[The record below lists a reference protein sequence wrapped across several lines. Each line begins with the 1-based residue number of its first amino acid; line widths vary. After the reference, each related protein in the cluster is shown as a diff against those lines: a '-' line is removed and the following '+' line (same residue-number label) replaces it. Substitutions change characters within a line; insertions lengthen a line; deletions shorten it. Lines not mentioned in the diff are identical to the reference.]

1 METRTLNQ
9 YAYDVRVGD
18 IYNYACYRTNEAFL
32 MYINDEYLG
41 YVLDEAY
48 IKYVLECI
56 EYMDQDEI
64 IRIIVKREQGYEKKR
79 INDA

>member
-1 METRTLNQ
+1 
-9 YAYDVRVGD
+9 
-18 IYNYACYRTNEAFL
+18 

-41 YVLDEAY
+41 YVLDEEY

-79 INDA
+79 ISDA